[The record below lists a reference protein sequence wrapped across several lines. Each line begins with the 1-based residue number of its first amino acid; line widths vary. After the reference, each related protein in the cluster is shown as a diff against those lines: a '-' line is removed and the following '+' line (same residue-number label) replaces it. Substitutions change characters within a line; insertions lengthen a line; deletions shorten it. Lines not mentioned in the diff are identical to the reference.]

1 MLSINTTRFLKDVAL
16 FIAPAL
22 LTCKIQSIWF
32 FLFFAFC
39 FCFVLFLLLSSCKV
53 VSHNVFFKTF
63 EYPLVVWCFLK
74 CSIYRNKG
82 GKFLKKLWFCIGREY
97 NKINC
102 LEVSIRSMT
111 GKLHK

>member
-1 MLSINTTRFLKDVAL
+1 MWHCSLLLHFLPVRYKV
-16 FIAPAL
+16 
-22 LTCKIQSIWF
+22 SGF
-32 FLFFAFC
+32 FCVLFFVLFC
-39 FCFVLFLLLSSCKV
+39 FCDLSSCKV
-53 VSHNVFFKTF
+53 VSHNVSFKTF

-82 GKFLKKLWFCIGREY
+82 GKFLKKLWFCIGGEY

-102 LEVSIRSMT
+102 LEVFIRIMT